1 MIQKMALAHHLAHIQ
16 NVTLKQ
22 LSAADCME
30 MLLTESKIQTKKE
43 ENISKVNLLQ
53 YIKIKPQIYEACTKD
68 KDTLI

>member
-1 MIQKMALAHHLAHIQ
+1 MALAHHLAHIQ

-43 ENISKVNLLQ
+43 ETYQRL
-53 YIKIKPQIYEACTKD
+53 IYFNT
-68 KDTLI
+68 